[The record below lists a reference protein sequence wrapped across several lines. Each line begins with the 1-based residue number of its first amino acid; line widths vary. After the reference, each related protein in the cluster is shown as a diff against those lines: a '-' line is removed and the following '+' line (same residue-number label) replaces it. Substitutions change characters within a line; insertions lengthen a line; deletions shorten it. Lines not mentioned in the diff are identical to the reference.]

1 MNLSLGIV
9 GLPNVGKS
17 TLFNALTNNAI
28 PAENFPFCTIDPNV
42 GVVPVVDPRLDQLAN
57 MVKPAK
63 VTPAVVEFWDIA
75 GLVKGAAQGEGLGNK
90 FLANIRNVSAIVHVV
105 RAFENSNITH
115 VEQSVDPARD
125 IELIHTELILKDI
138 ETVSAKIKSFAGEVR
153 ATPKLKP
160 TGEMLQRLEE
170 HLGEGNLANNFEYNH
185 EDNEQVQMFKSLFL
199 LTAKPFL
206 FVVNTTESELEASVE
221 KVKQVIPAG
230 SEIMGM
236 DIKLES
242 EIAALPKEDQAEYL
256 EELGLEEPA
265 LARLSRK
272 AYELLGLMS
281 FFTAGEQEVRA
292 WTVKQG
298 ALAPQAAGTIH
309 TDFEKKFITAEI
321 VNYSDFIATG
331 GWQGA
336 KEAGKVKLGGKDYVI
351 HDGDVIIFKHN
362 A

>member
-42 GVVPVVDPRLDQLAN
+42 GVVPVADPRLDKLAEL
-57 MVKPAK
+57 VQPAK

-75 GLVKGAAQGEGLGNK
+75 GLVKGAAEGEGLGNK

-115 VEQSVDPARD
+115 VEDSVDPSRD
-125 IELIHTELILKDI
+125 IDLIHTELILKDLD
-138 ETVSAKIKSFAGEVR
+138 TVSSKVKSYAGQVR
-153 ATPKLKP
+153 ANPKLKP
-160 TGEMLQRLEE
+160 VGEMLERLEA
-170 HLGEGNLANNFEYNH
+170 HLSDGKLANNFDYDESDQN
-185 EDNEQVQMFKSLFL
+185 QVEIFKSLFL

-206 FVVNTTESELEASVE
+206 FVVNSTEDQMEESIA
-221 KVKQVIPAG
+221 KVKAVIPEG
-230 SEIMGM
+230 SEIIGM

-242 EIAALPKEDQAEYL
+242 EIAALDKEDQQEYL
-256 EELGLEEPA
+256 QELGLEEPA

-272 AYELLGLMS
+272 AYDLLGLIS
-281 FFTAGEQEVRA
+281 FFTAGETEVRA
-292 WTVKQG
+292 WTIKKG
-298 ALAPQAAGTIH
+298 ALAPEAAGAIH
-309 TDFEKKFITAEI
+309 TDFEKKFITSETVPYEAF
-321 VNYSDFIATG
+321 VGAG
-331 GWQGA
+331 GWIQA
-336 KEAGKVKLGGKDYVI
+336 KEQGKIKLGGRDYQVQ
-351 HDGDVIIFKHN
+351 DGDVMVFKHN